1 MNSSLIDAKLGL
13 FLYKHLDTVVL
24 NIPDKMMSLFSC
36 GKFDGLF
43 LITLANAPYHIISM
57 Y

>member
-1 MNSSLIDAKLGL
+1 MNSSLINAKLGVL
-13 FLYKHLDTVVL
+13 LYKHLDTVVL

-43 LITLANAPYHIISM
+43 LITLANAP
-57 Y
+57 